1 MKTSILKLSLPL
13 LLLFSASNAQ
23 ATENSWYVTANGLN
37 AEFASNSD
45 QGGYSVAV
53 GKYINS
59 NISIELGYADFG
71 ENTESVGGVD
81 AEFEATAIQLSALG
95 YLPVSEKAGLF
106 ARIGI
111 EQINADSTNNTVSSD
126 SDDTEFFY
134 GVGGYY
140 HVSENI
146 DVRVEFQRHEFRG
159 EELDTVNA
167 GVAVKTY

>member
-1 MKTSILKLSLPL
+1 MKTTLLKIFLS
-13 LLLFSASNAQ
+13 FVVVFFAYNVFAEENA
-23 ATENSWYVTANGLN
+23 WYVTANGLN
-37 AEFASNSD
+37 AEFESGSD
-45 QGGYSVAV
+45 QGGYNVAV

-71 ENTESVGGVD
+71 EDTQNIGGVE
-81 AEFEATAIQLSALG
+81 AEFEASAIQLSALG

-111 EQINADSTNNTVSSD
+111 EQVTAESTSSAVD
-126 SDDTEFFY
+126 VKTDETDLFY

-140 HVSENI
+140 NVSENI
-146 DVRVEFQRHEFRG
+146 DVRVEFQRHEIDNN
-159 EELDTVNA
+159 ELDTVSA

>member
-1 MKTSILKLSLPL
+1 MKTSMFKISIL
-13 LLLFSASNAQ
+13 LLLIFSVSQ
-23 ATENSWYVTANGLN
+23 VIATENSWYVTANGLN
-37 AEFASNSD
+37 AEFESGSD
-45 QGGYSVAV
+45 QGGYNVAI

-71 ENTESVGGVD
+71 EETQDIGGVD

-95 YLPVSEKAGLF
+95 HLPVSEKAGLF

-111 EQINADSTNNTVSSD
+111 EKISVDSSDTSVSAD
-126 SDDTEFFY
+126 SDDTDLFY

-140 HVSENI
+140 NVSENI
-146 DVRVEFQRHEFRG
+146 DVRVEFQRHEIDND
-159 EELDTVNA
+159 ELDTVSA